1 VIGLVACCKTKLDQR
16 ARAEDLYRS
25 PLFRKARAY
34 CLAHYP
40 RWFILS
46 AKYGLVDPGQ
56 VIAPYDCTLLKQGRK
71 ARAEW
76 GQLVCSQLAAL
87 GLAGEAFA
95 AHAGKVYVA
104 PLAGRLRIETPL
116 AGLGI
121 GQQMAWYGQH
131 APGATTKKGCQ
142 ETLAAPR
149 TAGSGPAFR
158 RHQAAFRR
166 IGQAPCP

>member
-1 VIGLVACCKTKLDQR
+1 MIGLVACCKTKLPEPT
-16 ARAEDLYRS
+16 RAEELYCS

-34 CLAHYP
+34 CLARYR

-56 VIAPYDCTLLKQGRK
+56 VIAPYDCTLLDQNKQ

-76 GQLVCSQLAAL
+76 GQLVIRQLAAL
-87 GLAGEAFA
+87 GLTKETFA

-104 PLAGRLRIETPL
+104 PLSGKLRIETPL

-121 GQQMAWYGQH
+121 GKQMAWYM
-131 APGATTKKGCQ
+131 
-142 ETLAAPR
+142 
-149 TAGSGPAFR
+149 
-158 RHQAAFRR
+158 
-166 IGQAPCP
+166 